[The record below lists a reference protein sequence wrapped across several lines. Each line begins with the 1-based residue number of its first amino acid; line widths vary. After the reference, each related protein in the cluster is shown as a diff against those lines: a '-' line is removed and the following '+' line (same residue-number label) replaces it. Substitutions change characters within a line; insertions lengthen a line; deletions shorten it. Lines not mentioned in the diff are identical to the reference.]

1 MRNYIFSI
9 YLLFCA
15 LTASAQ
21 ASYGDIVF
29 GDYNVKI
36 NVSTENDSVFL
47 SLILTSENKK
57 MTDKPK
63 LLLRLTDDTVISL
76 EGTLL
81 ESTIKS
87 DGAYIMPMPYVGNI
101 AINENH
107 FITGAKF
114 PITKEQIEQFSKGIK
129 KLRLNTSPK
138 FHEKEWRKDKIGKTL
153 YKKYK
158 ESSGNSFEDNF

>member
-47 SLILTSENKK
+47 SLIMVSENKK
-57 MTDKPK
+57 MADKPK

-81 ESTIKS
+81 SSTSKS
-87 DGAYIMPMPYVGNI
+87 DGAYMIGNVAI
-101 AINENH
+101 AENH
-107 FITGAKF
+107 FITEAKF
-114 PITKEQIEQFSKGIK
+114 PIAKGQIEQFNKGIK

-138 FHEKEWRKDKIGKTL
+138 FHEKEWRKDKIGKPL

-158 ESSGNSFEDNF
+158 ESSGNSFEDDF